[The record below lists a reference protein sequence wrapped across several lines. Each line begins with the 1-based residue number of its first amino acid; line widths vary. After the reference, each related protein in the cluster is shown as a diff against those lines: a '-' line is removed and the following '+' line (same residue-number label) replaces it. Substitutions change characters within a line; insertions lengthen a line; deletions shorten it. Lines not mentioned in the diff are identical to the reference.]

1 MGKKFFIFLFLFC
14 YFFGSI
20 PDSIGCTNCL
30 GDSFAGQ
37 ENLSFDLVTP
47 KTGKGTL
54 TFSLPKSSVPHGNA
68 SCHFCLYETAAN
80 PGGFSLPSLTS
91 SPEARQMLV
100 SKTFSPTYSIIK
112 PPENLL

>member
-20 PDSIGCTNCL
+20 PDSIVCTNCL
-30 GDSFAGQ
+30 GNSFTGQ

-54 TFSLPKSSVPHGNA
+54 TFSQPKSSVPHGNA

-80 PGGFSLPSLTS
+80 PGGYSLPSLTS
-91 SPEARQMLV
+91 SPETRQMLV
-100 SKTFSPTYSIIK
+100 SKPISPTFSIIK